1 MRSTPSS
8 NLAFAVL
15 VLFGS
20 EASGATIPAA
30 SPSWADVS
38 NAVASASSGDTITVP
53 AGTAAWPG
61 ELQITKA
68 ISIIGAGASSTRI
81 GGAAD
86 LIGYYVESASSNV
99 AFRVSGIG
107 FTNVTGF
114 SSVLISG
121 NNGVEAARVD
131 NCTFDGGTRAIHNWK
146 KVWGIVDHCSFTNC
160 NIAIGQTGDG
170 NAAWLRTDSPGTT
183 NCVVVEDCTF
193 GLPPG
198 TTLAHQIYNQ
208 TGARVAVRECR
219 FIATTGDPYF
229 VEAHG
234 NQNYYSGTGADF
246 RGTVFVEVYRNQF
259 SMGINNTRWMYF
271 RGGQILCY
279 SNVFSD
285 LSGSTPL
292 MQLTEEEEW
301 QTSFFSPLRTTW
313 PAQDAITN
321 SFFWGN
327 TRTGTNLSTYLI
339 SSNSTNLVRE
349 NRDFWMQAPN
359 GTNGSPAGVLA
370 SYAPLVYPHPRV
382 TAEDSTNTVPTLFP
396 TTLRAGTLRGP

>member
-1 MRSTPSS
+1 MKSTPSN

-121 NNGVEAARVD
+121 NNGVQAARVD
-131 NCTFDGGTRAIHNWK
+131 HCTFDGGTRAIHNWK
-146 KVWGIVDHCSFTNC
+146 KVWGVVDHCSFTNC
-160 NIAIGQTGDG
+160 NIAVGQTGD
-170 NAAWLRTDSPGTT
+170 NDAAWLRTDAPGTT
-183 NCVVVEDCTF
+183 NCVVIETCTF

-208 TGARVAVRECR
+208 SGARTAVRECV

-234 NQNYYSGTGADF
+234 NQNYYTGTSADF

-259 SMGINNTRWMYF
+259 SMSINNTRWMYF
-271 RGGQILCY
+271 RGAQILCF

-301 QTSFFSPLRTTW
+301 QTAFFSPLRTNW

-327 TRTGTNLSTYLI
+327 TRAGTNLSTYLLQ
-339 SSNSTNLVRE
+339 SNTTNLVQE

-359 GTNGSPAGVLA
+359 STNGIPAGAMENYV
-370 SYAPLVYPHPRV
+370 PLIYPHPLV
-382 TAEDSTNTVPTLFP
+382 TAQDGVVSFRA
-396 TTLRAGTLRGP
+396 TTARVGTLRNP